1 MPEARKPGFASQ
13 DWILEQQMRAELEA
27 EAWKRLRH
35 EMAAPPAPVALPPP
49 ANDAPA
55 PTNYHRTGSTFLKAI
70 VRFALAALGA
80 YLAWIAAVDS
90 QLGEVEVW
98 FAVSAGFL
106 VTLSLSLLSPFRG
119 LVYFLAETAR
129 WVIVVAAV
137 LGGLWFL
144 LQGQG

>member
-1 MPEARKPGFASQ
+1 MPEARKPSFASR
-13 DWILEQQMRAELEA
+13 DWILEQQMRAEMEA
-27 EAWKRLRH
+27 EAWRRLRM
-35 EMAAPPAPVALPPP
+35 EQALPPPLAAPAPVAPPET
-49 ANDAPA
+49 D
-55 PTNYHRTGSTFLKAI
+55 YHRTGSTFLKAI
-70 VRFALAALGA
+70 VRFSLATFGA

-90 QLGEVEVW
+90 QLGEVEIW

-129 WVIVVAAV
+129 WVIVVAV
-137 LGGLWFL
+137 TLGVLWFL

>member
-1 MPEARKPGFASQ
+1 MLYGEGIVIS
-13 DWILEQQMRAELEA
+13 EL
-27 EAWKRLRH
+27 LH
-35 EMAAPPAPVALPPP
+35 
-49 ANDAPA
+49 
-55 PTNYHRTGSTFLKAI
+55 I
-70 VRFALAALGA
+70 
-80 YLAWIAAVDS
+80 AWIAAVDS